1 MCISIDVRLNPP
13 DNIGTILPCLRED
26 GNEEVDTK
34 KLQRLLDK
42 AAYSLKLWT
51 TISFI
56 SKAEFLAH
64 KPLQMDNQLSKTK
77 RIERSSTSNAQATTA
92 KVSHDIGSR
101 YNARASTMV
110 QRNEQKQKVVNSN
123 SKESVNEKAAKNLA
137 KLKGEIQTLKQINQN
152 LKSKR
157 KVEVDAAVAKA
168 ASKITNKFDLLTT
181 ELETTT
187 KNLSKANNKISDL
200 SAENSELVKAK
211 NKLVNDSKLAT
222 PGSQKLGGNIIAASA
237 IAETKPASGTPK
249 NIADEYKAFASI
261 VRDTDAAIEIGKI
274 QAEGS
279 IVLAKMEE
287 DQKRQ
292 V

>member
-34 KLQRLLDK
+34 KLQRRLDK

-64 KPLQMDNQLSKTK
+64 KPLQMGNQLSKTK

-92 KVSHDIGSR
+92 KVSHHIGSR

-123 SKESVNEKAAKNLA
+123 KESEDEKAAKNLA

-157 KVEVDAAVAKA
+157 KVEVDVAM
-168 ASKITNKFDLLTT
+168 F
-181 ELETTT
+181 
-187 KNLSKANNKISDL
+187 
-200 SAENSELVKAK
+200 
-211 NKLVNDSKLAT
+211 
-222 PGSQKLGGNIIAASA
+222 
-237 IAETKPASGTPK
+237 
-249 NIADEYKAFASI
+249 
-261 VRDTDAAIEIGKI
+261 
-274 QAEGS
+274 
-279 IVLAKMEE
+279 
-287 DQKRQ
+287 
-292 V
+292 